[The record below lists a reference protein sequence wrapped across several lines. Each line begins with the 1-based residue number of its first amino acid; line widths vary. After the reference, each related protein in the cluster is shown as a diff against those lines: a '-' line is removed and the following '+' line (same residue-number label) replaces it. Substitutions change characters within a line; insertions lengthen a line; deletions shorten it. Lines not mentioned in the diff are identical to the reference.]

1 MNPLH
6 LPFDAILYFRTG
18 AMSNLKISDRFV
30 KPFLDQSKLE
40 KELERAEMAR
50 QTVLNGSG
58 LGNEFLGWVNLPSQ
72 TKAEDLQNIRKAA
85 ELIQSHSQYLVVVGI
100 GGSYLGARAVI
111 EALTPEFSTPETQKK
126 TVKILYAG
134 HHLDADYH
142 FRLLAFL
149 ENKEFSVNVISKS
162 GTTTEPAIAFRLLLS
177 LLERKYGKENIKHR
191 VFATTDRSKG
201 ALKHLADEYK
211 FPTFVIPDDVGGRY
225 SVFTPVGLLPIA
237 AAGFSINKLMD
248 GAKQMESE
256 LKSTASKDG
265 NLACFY
271 AAIRNGLYSLGK
283 TTEIFV
289 SYNPSFG
296 YVSEWWKQLF
306 GESEGKNGK
315 GIFPASVQFTTDLHS
330 MGQYI
335 QDGERKLMETV
346 IKVEAPKQDVY
357 LTEKTDDNDGLNYL
371 AGKKLSEVNQS
382 AMLGTLI
389 AHKDGGVPCL
399 EITLPS
405 INEETL
411 GELLYFYEFSC
422 AVSGYMLGVNPFDQ
436 PGVED
441 YKNNMFALLGKKGY
455 EKRKEEILS
464 HLGFS

>member
-1 MNPLH
+1 
-6 LPFDAILYFRTG
+6 
-18 AMSNLKISDRFV
+18 MSNLKISDRFA
-30 KPFLDQSKLE
+30 KSFLTETLIQNELE
-40 KELERAEMAR
+40 KAEKAR
-50 QTVLNGSG
+50 QTLLQKTGH
-58 LGNEFLGWVNLPSQ
+58 GNEFLGWVDLPGKISGD
-72 TKAEDLQNIRKAA
+72 DLQKIRVAA
-85 ELIQSHSQYLVVVGI
+85 ETIQSHSQYLVVVGI

-111 EALTPEFSTPETQKK
+111 EALTPEFSAPETQKK
-126 TVKILYAG
+126 SVKIIYAG

-177 LLERKYGKENIKHR
+177 LLERKYGRENVKKR
-191 VFATTDRSKG
+191 VFATTDKEKG
-201 ALKHLADEYK
+201 ALKQLADEYG

-237 AAGFSINKLMD
+237 AAGFSINKLID
-248 GAKQMESE
+248 GAKQMETE
-256 LKSTASKDG
+256 LKSKSASDG
-265 NLACFY
+265 NIATIY
-271 AAIRNGLYSLGK
+271 ASIRNALYTKGK
-283 TTEIFV
+283 KTEILV
-289 SYNPSFG
+289 SYSPALGFL
-296 YVSEWWKQLF
+296 SEWWKQLF
-306 GESEGKNGK
+306 GESEGKTGK

-335 QDGERKLMETV
+335 QDGERLLMETV

-357 LTEKTDDNDGLNYL
+357 LTEKTDDRDGLNYL

-389 AHKDGGVPCL
+389 AHRDGGVPCL
-399 EITLPS
+399 EITLPTL
-405 INEETL
+405 NEEIV
-411 GELLYFYEFSC
+411 GELLYFFEFAC
-422 AVSGYMLGVNPFDQ
+422 GVSGYMLGVNPFDQ

-441 YKNNMFALLGKKGY
+441 YKNNMFALLGKKGF

-464 HLGFS
+464 HIR